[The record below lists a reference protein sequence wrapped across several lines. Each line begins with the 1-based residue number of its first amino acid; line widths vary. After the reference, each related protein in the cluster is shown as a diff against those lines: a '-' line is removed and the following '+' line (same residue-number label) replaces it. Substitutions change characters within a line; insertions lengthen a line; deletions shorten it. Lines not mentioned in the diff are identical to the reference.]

1 MSWRD
6 SVESQRSQGR
16 MWPVSEQACNRWWE
30 AQKREVARRKA
41 AKVRQREA
49 GEKYGRGKKLRA
61 SAKLAE
67 AKKGKTRDKVAAYA
81 GMGLVL
87 ALLVPLTSGCLA
99 AIPVGLATLCCVT
112 VTQKPSAPHGEARS
126 WIPFTV
132 AVHAPRIPTFDELS
146 GRSARPQAE
155 QQHYQPR
162 VEEVSPQHEEETR

>member
-30 AQKREVARRKA
+30 VQKREVARRTA
-41 AKVRQREA
+41 ANVRQREA
-49 GEKYGRGKKLRA
+49 GEKYGRGKKPIA
-61 SAKLAE
+61 SANLAE

-87 ALLVPLTSGCLA
+87 TLLVPLTSGCLA

-112 VTQKPSAPHGEARS
+112 VRQKPSAPHGEARS

-132 AVHAPRIPTFDELS
+132 AVHAPRFPTLDELS
-146 GRSARPQAE
+146 GRSARPQAA
-155 QQHYQPR
+155 QQHSHPR
-162 VEEVSPQHEEETR
+162 VEEGSPPHEEETR

>member
-6 SVESQRSQGR
+6 FVESQRSQGR
-16 MWPVSEQACNRWWE
+16 IGPVSEQACNRWWE

-41 AKVRQREA
+41 AKVGQREA
-49 GEKYGRGKKLRA
+49 GETYGRGKKPIA

-67 AKKGKTRDKVAAYA
+67 AKTSKTRDKVAAYA
-81 GMGLVL
+81 GIGLVL

-112 VTQKPSAPHGEARS
+112 VRQKPPAPHGEARS

-132 AVHAPRIPTFDELS
+132 DVHAPRIPTFDELS
-146 GRSARPQAE
+146 GRSARPPAA

-162 VEEVSPQHEEETR
+162 MEEGSSHHEEETR

>member
-6 SVESQRSQGR
+6 SVESQCSQGR
-16 MWPVSEQACNRWWE
+16 MWPVSEKACNRWWE
-30 AQKREVARRKA
+30 AQKREVTRRKA
-41 AKVRQREA
+41 ANVRQREA
-49 GEKYGRGKKLRA
+49 GAKDGGGQKPIA

-112 VTQKPSAPHGEARS
+112 VRQKPPAPHGAARS

-132 AVHAPRIPTFDELS
+132 DMHAPRIPTFDELS

-155 QQHYQPR
+155 QQHSQPR
-162 VEEVSPQHEEETR
+162 VEEGSLHHEEETR